1 MLFLFSITSGLFLGW
16 SLGANDAANVFGS
29 AVGSRMLSFR
39 KAAAIASIFVII
51 GAVAQGRGAATTL
64 SDLSPVDALAGAFT
78 ISLCAAF
85 TVYLMTKR
93 GLPVSTGQAVVGA
106 IVGWSVFTGNRADYG
121 VLSKIVVTW
130 ISGPLLGMA
139 FSALL
144 FLLMRWWLRRLSLHV
159 IVLDS
164 WIRLALII
172 TGAFGAYSLGANNIA
187 NVMGV
192 FVPSAPALVLD
203 FGLFSLDGAQLL
215 FLLGGIA
222 IAVGIYTYSERVMN
236 TVGAGILS
244 LTPEAAIVVV
254 LSQALVLFI
263 FSSASLS
270 EMVARTGLPAIPLVP
285 VSSTQVVVGSVLG
298 IGLIKGARE
307 IKPRVLGGIALG
319 WLFTPLLAGFAT
331 WFLLFFVQNVFKL
344 TVTHKPAAALVAG
357 YSEPMQAE
365 AARHYDLLFPGL
377 LILSGLV
384 IMALFFY
391 MWHQQRLRMKAE
403 NNLLSEQNQFY
414 TAQKSLTELEIHTM
428 QLENKILNTRLETK
442 RQELINLALS
452 IEDQRSFLE
461 KIGSVV
467 ALVQKK
473 NSDPEVEHGLKS
485 LSAMISQRMTF
496 NRDMEAFNGQVEQI
510 HKDFQAKLDSVF
522 PGLTD
527 LEKKLATLLRLNL
540 STKEIAALLN
550 ISPKSAETARYR
562 LRKRLNIQSGE
573 NLNQFI
579 NNL

>member
-1 MLFLFSITSGLFLGW
+1 MLFLFSLTSGLFLGW

-29 AVGSRMLSFR
+29 AVGSRMLSFK
-39 KAAAIASIFVII
+39 KAALIASAFVII
-51 GAVAQGRGAATTL
+51 GAVVQGRGAAGTL
-64 SDLSPVDALAGAFT
+64 TELSEVDALGGAFT
-78 ISLCAAF
+78 VSLCAAF
-85 TVYLMTKR
+85 TVYLMTRK
-93 GLPVSTGQAVVGA
+93 GLPVSTGQAVVGS
-106 IVGWSVFTGNRADYG
+106 IVGWSVYTGNRADYH
-121 VLSKIVVTW
+121 VLTKIVASW
-130 ISGPLLGMA
+130 ISGPVLGMVFA
-139 FSALL
+139 AGL
-144 FLLMRWWLRRLSLHV
+144 FLLMRGWLRRLSLHV

-164 WIRLALII
+164 WIRLSLII
-172 TGAFGAYSLGANNIA
+172 VTSFGAFSLGANNIA

-192 FVPSAPALVLD
+192 FVPSAPRLNLD

-222 IAVGIYTYSERVMN
+222 IATGIFTYSRRVIS
-236 TVGAGILS
+236 TVGEGILS

-263 FSSASLS
+263 FSSTSLS
-270 EMVARTGLPAIPLVP
+270 ELLHSAGLPPIPLVP

-307 IKPRVLGGIALG
+307 IKPRVIGEIAAG
-319 WLFTPLLAGFAT
+319 WVATPLLAGIMT
-331 WFLLFFVQNVFKL
+331 WFSLFFVQNVFKL
-344 TVTHKPAAALVAG
+344 TVTHSTGQPVTEEAPAAINPVAP
-357 YSEPMQAE
+357 E
-365 AARHYDLLFPGL
+365 HYNLILPGL
-377 LILSGLV
+377 LVILMLIIV
-384 IMALFFY
+384 VLILY
-391 MWHQQRLRMKAE
+391 LWRQQRLRLKAE

-414 TAQKSLTELEIHTM
+414 TARKNLSELEVHTV
-428 QLENKILNTRLETK
+428 QLENKILNNRLETK

-461 KIGSVV
+461 KVNSMMTGIQGRNTDD
-467 ALVQKK
+467 ALAA
-473 NSDPEVEHGLKS
+473 DLKILAS
-485 LSAMISQRMTF
+485 LISQRMTF
-496 NRDMEAFNGQVEQI
+496 SRDMETFNGQVEQI
-510 HKDFQAKLDSVF
+510 HKDFQAKLDDVF

-527 LEKKLATLLRLNL
+527 QEKKLATLLRLNL

>member
-29 AVGSRMLSFR
+29 AVGSRMLTFR

-106 IVGWSVFTGNRADYG
+106 IVGWSVFTGNPTDYT
-121 VLSKIVVTW
+121 VLFKIVVTW
-130 ISGPLLGMA
+130 VSGPLLGMA
-139 FSALL
+139 FAALL

-192 FVPSAPALVLD
+192 FVPSAPLLLLD
-203 FGLFSLDGAQLL
+203 FGLFTLDGAQLL

-222 IAVGIYTYSERVMN
+222 IAAGIYTYSERVMN

-270 EMVARTGLPAIPLVP
+270 ELVASTGLPAIPLVP

-319 WLFTPLLAGFAT
+319 WLFTPLMAGFAT

-344 TVTHKPAAALVAG
+344 TVTQKTTQTNPIGV
-357 YSEPMQAE
+357 SEQVQVQSAS
-365 AARHYDLLFPGL
+365 HYDLLFPGL

-384 IMALFFY
+384 ILALFFY
-391 MWHQQRLRMKAE
+391 LWHQQRLRMKAE
-403 NNLLSEQNQFY
+403 NDLLSEQNQFY
-414 TAQKSLTELEIHTM
+414 TAQKSLTQLEIHTM
-428 QLENKILNTRLETK
+428 QLENKILNNRLETK

-461 KIGSVV
+461 KMGSMV
-467 ALVQKK
+467 AVLQKK
-473 NSDPEVEHGLKS
+473 NNDAAVEHELKS
-485 LSAMISQRMTF
+485 LAAAISQRMTF

-510 HKDFQAKLDSVF
+510 HKDFQAKLDTVF
-522 PGLTD
+522 PGLTEQ
-527 LEKKLATLLRLNL
+527 EKKLATLLRLNL

-562 LRKRLNIQSGE
+562 LRKRLNILSGE